1 MWTMLKGH
9 KKCLLCPLET
19 IWPLWNPLSKRDI
32 QSNIVREKVW
42 AQRCIYRISIAL
54 WLSFVCRCP
63 EKQAVALKF
72 AEWRK
77 QTQICLWP
85 LTLSAELIL
94 VQFPESSIRWLAL
107 RGFRC
112 VPMSQSTMMKIA
124 SCWDYYAALF
134 IQDSLRTALRV
145 KEREQSMYV
154 QIHSSSF

>member
-1 MWTMLKGH
+1 MWIMLKGH
-9 KKCLLCPLET
+9 KKCLCSPLET
-19 IWPLWNPLSKRDI
+19 TWPLWNPLSKHDI

-42 AQRCIYRISIAL
+42 IQRHIYRFPNAL

-85 LTLSAELIL
+85 LTLSAELIV
-94 VQFPESSIRWLAL
+94 VQFPERSIRWLAL

-112 VPMSQSTMMKIA
+112 VPTSQSTTMKIA

-134 IQDSLRTALRV
+134 SQESLRTALRV
-145 KEREQSMYV
+145 KEEREQSVYV
-154 QIHSSSF
+154 